1 MFKYLFPA
9 ILIVLL
15 TFTLAFAQGTSP
27 ATSSE
32 IVGIDLP
39 SGAARVDDG
48 HIPMEITQALEKLI
62 AAGNGKVRRGN
73 REVIAWTEGYRR
85 SNAAGIVKK
94 VTAGL
99 QTSGWTY
106 EVGAQDSELTVFTA
120 IRSSPSKR
128 AIVGFYTYSDEALVF
143 AWIEMLAVTDDT
155 PAMQTVA
162 PARSSSGN
170 SIAVNIPKNTTY
182 VNALGSEMPAMPKF
196 PALSPKPGRVRGYV
210 KDASGKPLAGAAI
223 GVRSTLIGGAYSG
236 AQGKTDASGYYDFAI
251 PRGVAHYYNAGYA
264 IEYGEGLAALGL
276 HPADGSVDSFAS
288 VDGAVENFVLLG
300 HGITSRASLQE
311 NPRNAGTYYGGSIYV
326 GYWVVSRSD
335 ASTYPKSIIEDEV
348 VEIVLTPDGPL
359 ADGSAG
365 RMIVVRKTAG
375 FDSGYWVNNIPVGRY
390 TINARLSSGK
400 ALKMTMHKPIGT
412 PFGMSPA
419 ESSGTAALLF
429 SPGSAQA
436 SMVSPAYGGW
446 DPVSISVERP

>member
-1 MFKYLFPA
+1 MFK
-9 ILIVLL
+9 LISALIFCFFISTVSFSQE
-15 TFTLAFAQGTSP
+15 TTAVTN
-27 ATSSE
+27 SE
-32 IVGIDLP
+32 LISIGLP
-39 SGAARVDDG
+39 VGAARVNDD
-48 HIPMEITQALEKLI
+48 HIPAEITQALEKLI
-62 AAGNGKVRRGN
+62 AAGNGKVRQGD

-94 VTAGL
+94 VTGDL
-99 QTSGWTY
+99 QRSGWTY
-106 EVGAQDSELTVFTA
+106 EVGAQDGDLTVFTA
-120 IRSSPSKR
+120 IRSSPTKR

-143 AWIEMLAVTDDT
+143 AWTEMLAVTSNSLV
-155 PAMQTVA
+155 AQTAA
-162 PARSSSGN
+162 PLRGPSGD

-182 VNALGSEMPAMPKF
+182 INALGNEMPAMPKF
-196 PALSPKPGRVRGYV
+196 PTLSPKAGRVRGYV

-236 AQGKTDASGYYDFAI
+236 AQGKTDANGYYDFAI

-264 IEYGEGLAALGL
+264 IEYGEGLAAIGL
-276 HPADGSVDSFAS
+276 HPADGSIDSFAS

-311 NPRNAGTYYGGSIYV
+311 NPRNSGTYYGGSIHV
-326 GYWVVSRSD
+326 SYWVVSRSD
-335 ASTYPKSIIEDEV
+335 FSTYPKGIVEDEV

-359 ADGSAG
+359 ADGSTG
-365 RMIVVRKTAG
+365 KTIVVRKTAG
-375 FDSGYWVNNIPVGRY
+375 FDSGFWINNIPVGRY
-390 TINARLSSGK
+390 RIGARLSNGK
-400 ALKMTMHKPIGT
+400 SLKMKMHKPIGT

-419 ESSGTAALLF
+419 ETSGTATLLF